1 MDYGH
6 EGFDVLSEDVNGEVR
21 YIEVKGIDGVWDDL
35 GVGISRPQFFYAQNQ
50 GDRFWLYVVE
60 NARSASP
67 TPHCINDPVSLITQ
81 YRFDAGWKDLAKKSM
96 AEPSCSSPTPTE
108 GMRVSFIEPGGK
120 PASGTIIKLER
131 KGLLVRLH
139 IRTDSGIEVKQFI
152 NASMKF
158 SRPTEEGHNNAEDAP
173 RVE

>member
-1 MDYGH
+1 MRVSI
-6 EGFDVLSEDVNGEVR
+6 VLSEDINGEVR

-81 YRFDAGWKDLAKKSM
+81 YRFDAGWKDLANNST
-96 AEPSCSSPTPTE
+96 AEPLSS
-108 GMRVSFIEPGGK
+108 
-120 PASGTIIKLER
+120 
-131 KGLLVRLH
+131 VRHRLK
-139 IRTDSGIEVKQFI
+139 E
-152 NASMKF
+152 
-158 SRPTEEGHNNAEDAP
+158 
-173 RVE
+173 